1 MMGPAI
7 DVSASHRPSWLAGLL
22 LALLGFAVWTAFSL
36 LPGLTQPAE
45 PFRIR
50 EAWDTALFWRVGVPL
65 MLLAQAV
72 GGTAISSALRWQP
85 LWILAGLF
93 AGLLLVHRSGVDFG
107 LFPLTVILIGGPAY
121 LGLLGA
127 AAVGRAA
134 GEFLADRP

>member
-1 MMGPAI
+1 MIGPAI
-7 DVSASHRPSWLAGLL
+7 DVSASHRPSWPAGLL

-36 LPGLTQPAE
+36 LPGLTQPTE

-72 GGTAISSALRWQP
+72 GGAAISGGLRWQP
-85 LWILAGLF
+85 LWMLAGLF
-93 AGLLLVHRSGVDFG
+93 AGVLLVHRSGVDLG
-107 LFPLTVILIGGPAY
+107 LFPLTVILIGGPTY
-121 LGLLGA
+121 LGLLAA

-134 GEFLADRP
+134 GEFLAD

>member
-1 MMGPAI
+1 MGPAI
-7 DVSASHRPSWLAGLL
+7 DVSAAHPPSWLAGLM

-36 LPGLTQPAE
+36 LPGLTQPTE

-72 GGTAISSALRWQP
+72 GGAAVSGRLRWQP
-85 LWILAGLF
+85 LWMLAGLF
-93 AGLLLVHRSGVDFG
+93 AGVLLVHRGGGDLG
-107 LFPLTVILIGGPAY
+107 LFPLAVILIGAPAN
-121 LGLLGA
+121 LGLLAA

-134 GEFLADRP
+134 GEFLVD

>member
-1 MMGPAI
+1 MGPAI
-7 DVSASHRPSWLAGLL
+7 DVSALHRPSSWLAGLL
-22 LALLGFAVWTAFSL
+22 LALVGFAAWTAFSL

-65 MLLAQAV
+65 MLLAQAAAAAV
-72 GGTAISSALRWQP
+72 IGGKLRWQP
-85 LWILAGLF
+85 LWMLAGLF
-93 AGLLLVHRSGVDFG
+93 AGILLVHRSGVDLG

-121 LGLLGA
+121 LGLLAA

-134 GEFLADRP
+134 GEFLAD